1 MKQALITGGARGIG
15 LGIAE
20 AMLAAGYAVTV
31 TGLTAEEIATVPARD
46 HLVAVQL
53 DVTSDAEVAACI
65 RKFKQLDALIN
76 CAGIVLR
83 DGKEFTIEGFQKVID
98 VNLTGTMR
106 MCLAAQPL
114 LEQSGGAIVNTAS
127 VWSFFGGGLVPGY
140 TASKGGVA
148 QLTKAL
154 AVAWAPTIRV
164 NAIGAGLGGNGA
176 DSGRPRRRRAFAG
189 HYRPHAAGPLGQATG
204 YRRRGGVPVL
214 GGRRIHHRHGAA
226 GGWRLYRQIAPPHFH
241 PRPRQRSLRAQQRRF
256 SWPHA
261 ATMPARK
268 TNAAVTRTPARRP
281 PPLLLPPRNVPRSS
295 RAAPRRPDN
304 TGRRWTIPAFPI
316 GIPSPRS
323 HRPNW

>member
-164 NAIGAGLGGNGA
+164 NAIAPGWVETALTAAARADGARSQAIIDRTPQGRWGKPQDIGGAVVFLCSEGAGFITGAVLPVDGGYTA
-176 DSGRPRRRRAFAG
+176 
-189 HYRPHAAGPLGQATG
+189 
-204 YRRRGGVPVL
+204 
-214 GGRRIHHRHGAA
+214 
-226 GGWRLYRQIAPPHFH
+226 
-241 PRPRQRSLRAQQRRF
+241 
-256 SWPHA
+256 
-261 ATMPARK
+261 K
-268 TNAAVTRTPARRP
+268 
-281 PPLLLPPRNVPRSS
+281 
-295 RAAPRRPDN
+295 
-304 TGRRWTIPAFPI
+304 
-316 GIPSPRS
+316 
-323 HRPNW
+323 